1 MSHSRR
7 RGQQQAGH
15 PRIPVSRKAAAALR
29 RGHPWLFREGS
40 RTPTGEIVEILA
52 DGKVIGW
59 GLADDG
65 PIAVRMLGRGPAK
78 DLRATVLDRVKRADA
93 ARLRLLPPQ
102 TDAYRVVH
110 GAGDGL
116 PGLVVDR
123 YGELA
128 VIRLYAKGWESWLD
142 TIVEAVESLGWATSV
157 FRRFGVSRVDGR
169 DGGELLSGADFP
181 EALVVEEGGMKMLV
195 RPRVGQKTGLFLDQR
210 THRAQIREW
219 SAGRVVANLFAYN
232 GGFSV
237 SAALGGAAHVTT
249 VDLAPEA
256 VEDARENFRLNGLDP
271 DQHAF
276 EVADVFKWKPSAPLD
291 LLIVD
296 PPSLTRGQRSD
307 AAAARAYKG
316 LHERLGPFVHRDGL
330 LATASCTARLSLD
343 DWRAAVAEG
352 LADCGDWAWHHVS
365 TEPVDH
371 PVALAHREGRYLKF
385 ALLRRL

>member
-1 MSHSRR
+1 M
-7 RGQQQAGH
+7 
-15 PRIPVSRKAAAALR
+15 SRKAAAALR

-40 RTPTGEIVEILA
+40 RTPAGEPVAITS
-52 DGKVIGW
+52 DGKVVAW
-59 GLADDG
+59 GLADEG
-65 PIAVRMLGRGPAK
+65 PIAVRVLGRGEMG
-78 DLRATVLDRVKRADA
+78 DVGRTVRDRILRADGARV
-93 ARLRLLPPQ
+93 RLLPPE

-110 GAGDGL
+110 GPGDGL

-128 VIRLYAKGWESWLD
+128 VVRLYAKAWERWLPE
-142 TIVEAVESLGWATSV
+142 IVASIEALGWAGSIY
-157 FRRFGVSRVDGR
+157 RRFGVTRVDGR
-169 DGGELLSGADFP
+169 DGGELLAGVDFAD
-181 EALVVEEGGMKMLV
+181 ALVVQEGGMKMLV
-195 RPRVGQKTGLFLDQR
+195 RPRAGQKTGLFLDQR
-210 THRAQIREW
+210 AHRAMIRGW
-219 SAGRVVANLFAYN
+219 AAGRMVANLFAYN

-271 DQHAF
+271 DDHAF
-276 EVADVFKWKPSAPLD
+276 EVADVFKWRPQSSVD

-307 AAAARAYKG
+307 AAAARAYRG
-316 LHERLGPFVHRDGL
+316 LHERLGPYVHRDGL
-330 LATASCTARLSLD
+330 LATASCTARLSLA
-343 DWRAAVAEG
+343 DWRQAVAEG
-352 LADCGDWAWHHVS
+352 LTGCGDWSWHHVS